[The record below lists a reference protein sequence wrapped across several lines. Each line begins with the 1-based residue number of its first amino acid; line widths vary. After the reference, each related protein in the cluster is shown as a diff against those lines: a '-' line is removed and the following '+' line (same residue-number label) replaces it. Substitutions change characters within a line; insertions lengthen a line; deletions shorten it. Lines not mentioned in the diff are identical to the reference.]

1 MSVNEISLRLEFTS
15 PLTVNAA

>member
-1 MSVNEISLRLEFTS
+1 VNEISLRLEFTS